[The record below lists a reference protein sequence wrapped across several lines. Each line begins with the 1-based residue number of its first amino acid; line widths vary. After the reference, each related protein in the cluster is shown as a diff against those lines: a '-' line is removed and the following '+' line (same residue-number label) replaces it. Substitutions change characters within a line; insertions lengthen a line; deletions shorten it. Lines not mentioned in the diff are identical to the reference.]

1 LCITSG
7 PTTAPGRLPPRLS
20 ATSAGSARGPTAGR
34 GTLGKANPAKPARS
48 EPGEGRRCRARISMG
63 DRVRWQDKVG
73 HFHRDLGDGN
83 AEVTIANRAYRV
95 RIAELRPG

>member
-1 LCITSG
+1 MTGRS
-7 PTTAPGRLPPRLS
+7 RLPGGEPRKAS
-20 ATSAGSARGPTAGR
+20 QKRTRRGEQMP
-34 GTLGKANPAKPARS
+34 S
-48 EPGEGRRCRARISMG
+48 RIAPQWRMG
-63 DRVRWQDKVG
+63 DRVRWQDKAG